1 MNLFL
6 AFSLGV
12 FIVLAIAGVVS
23 MFKFW
28 KKVKQFDNFETHVS
42 NWIQSVERDYQ
53 QECNDIR
60 MNHQHDVDEIFRTI
74 DSRLDK
80 MESRIRQYVDQQK

>member
-12 FIVLAIAGVVS
+12 FIVLATAGVVG

-28 KKVKQFDNFETHVS
+28 KKVKQHDNFETHVN
-42 NWIQSVERDYQ
+42 NWIQSVERNYQ
-53 QECNDIR
+53 HDCNDIR
-60 MNHQHDVDEIFRTI
+60 ITHQHNIDEIYRTI

-80 MESRIRQYVDQQK
+80 MEIRIRQQLDQQK

>member
-12 FIVLAIAGVVS
+12 FIVLAIAGVVN
-23 MFKFW
+23 MFKVW
-28 KKVKQFDNFETHVS
+28 QKVKQHDTFETDVNH
-42 NWIQSVERDYQ
+42 WIQSVERNYE

-60 MNHQHDVDEIFRTI
+60 ITHQHNIDEIYRTI

-80 MESRIRQYVDQQK
+80 MESRIRQYLDQQK